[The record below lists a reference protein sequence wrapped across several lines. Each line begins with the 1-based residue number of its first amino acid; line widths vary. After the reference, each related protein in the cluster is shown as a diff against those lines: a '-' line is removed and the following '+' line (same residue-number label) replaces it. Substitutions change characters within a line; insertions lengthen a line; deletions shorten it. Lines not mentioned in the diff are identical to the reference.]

1 MRPVFKGFIKVS
13 SMEIKIRFSKEQI
26 EALFDLT
33 ETDWT
38 EEQKQMISD
47 FFVDGQERKQV
58 AEIYGVSRGWV
69 SRITRKFIT
78 EVKDLKSDDITVTI
92 IDENLNI
99 SSTGK
104 LESLK

>member
-1 MRPVFKGFIKVS
+1 
-13 SMEIKIRFSKEQI
+13 MEIKIRFSKEQM

-33 ETDWT
+33 ETTWT